1 MRTRHLLALGIS
13 AFCLSFAMMS
23 AFLYVDGYID
33 YISAS
38 QNDPYGYGDLTLLF
52 IKLTENFI
60 WIIGI
65 VNSALGA
72 ILPLSAIK
80 KYGKGVNAACIS
92 LSAINLLLLI
102 ALVVFRFLMF
112 EF

>member
-1 MRTRHLLALGIS
+1 MRTRHLLALGTS
-13 AFCLSFAMMS
+13 AFCLSFAIMS
-23 AFLYVDGYID
+23 AVLYVKEYI
-33 YISAS
+33 YYVFAS
-38 QNDPYGYGDLTLLF
+38 QNDTYGYGDLTLLF
-52 IKLTENFI
+52 IKLAENFI

-80 KYGKGVNAACIS
+80 KYGKGVNAACVS